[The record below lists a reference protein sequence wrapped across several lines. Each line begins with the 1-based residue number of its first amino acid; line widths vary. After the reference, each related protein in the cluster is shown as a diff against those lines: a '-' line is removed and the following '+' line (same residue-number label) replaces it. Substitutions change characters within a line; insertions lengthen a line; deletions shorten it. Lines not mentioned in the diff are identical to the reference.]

1 VTEERREW
9 RAVRPEI
16 LAVAAIQDRQ
26 RAFASARDWEQF
38 HSSKNLA
45 MALAAEAAE
54 LLEIFQWVHED
65 RADAHVLE
73 NMAAHAEV
81 SAEIADVLIY
91 ALQLADRL
99 QIDVARAVEEKFTAN
114 ERRYPEAA
122 VRGSATKYTK
132 LPPPE
137 ET

>member
-1 VTEERREW
+1 MTDQRREW
-9 RAVRPEI
+9 LGVRPEVLPI
-16 LAVAAIQDRQ
+16 ADIQDRQ
-26 RAFASARDWEQF
+26 RTFAAVRDWEQF

-65 RADAHVLE
+65 HADSHVLE
-73 NMAAHAEV
+73 NPATHADV
-81 SAEIADVLIY
+81 AAEIADVLIY

-99 QIDVARAVEEKFTAN
+99 QIDVARAVDDKFTAN

-132 LPPPE
+132 LPTPE
-137 ET
+137 